1 MEAKDKMIKQ
11 LKLISK
17 LKTIEI
23 ICCILGFVL
32 LIVSIILMFSLA
44 KYLFEIIIITLLALV
59 MLVIIFL
66 ISHKIEKLRNLIKQS
81 LNK

>member
-23 ICCILGFVL
+23 ICCIFGFVL

-66 ISHKIEKLRNLIKQS
+66 ISHKIGKLRNLIKQS

>member
-23 ICCILGFVL
+23 ICCIFGFVL